1 MCMHQGNEG
10 VNYFVGKG
18 LLNYCHGML
27 ACMQWLP
34 GSLIVSPRLPPKKD
48 IIVVI
53 IMHAC
58 IIIILLCHL
67 LLFTRACNT
76 PFYTCETRILGSR
89 NSFKFCH
96 KTSCKIFS
104 PYYSLMGLQILPS
117 ILFDAFCLYNC
128 SNLCH

>member
-58 IIIILLCHL
+58 IIILCHL
-67 LLFTRACNT
+67 LLFTRAI
-76 PFYTCETRILGSR
+76 P
-89 NSFKFCH
+89 
-96 KTSCKIFS
+96 
-104 PYYSLMGLQILPS
+104 PS
-117 ILFDAFCLYNC
+117 IHVRLGFWDLTTVLNFAIKQVVRFFL
-128 SNLCH
+128 LTIP